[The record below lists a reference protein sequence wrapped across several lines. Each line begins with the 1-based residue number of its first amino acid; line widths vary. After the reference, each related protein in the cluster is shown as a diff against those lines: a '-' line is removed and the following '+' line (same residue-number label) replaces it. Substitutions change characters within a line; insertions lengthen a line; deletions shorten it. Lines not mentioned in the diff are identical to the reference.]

1 MSENDYL
8 MFFFFFLCWSLFEFH
23 AFITTK
29 KSSQIT
35 DMSDMRDKKTQGSRL
50 SRVKTTI
57 KKKKKIS
64 FNTSLAVI
72 HCPRLQSQSHT
83 HNAQNKPESWK
94 LANLSYNLQVW
105 IFAVLNLLSTLS
117 RLRLKCNS
125 YKIFIYS
132 LLLNMLC
139 LFLNLF
145 FLFSLS
151 F

>member
-8 MFFFFFLCWSLFEFH
+8 SFFFFFCWRLFELH
-23 AFITTK
+23 AFIATN

-35 DMSDMRDKKTQGSRL
+35 DLSDMRDKTTQGSRL

-57 KKKKKIS
+57 KKKKFS

-94 LANLSYNLQVW
+94 LANLGYNLQVW

-145 FLFSLS
+145 FWFSLS

>member
-8 MFFFFFLCWSLFEFH
+8 SFFFFWCWSLFEFH

-94 LANLSYNLQVW
+94 LANLGYNLQVL
-105 IFAVLNLLSTLS
+105 IFVVLNLLPILN
-117 RLRLKCNS
+117 RLRLRCNS
-125 YKIFIYS
+125 YKIFTYS
-132 LLLNMLC
+132 FLLKYVMFILKT
-139 LFLNLF
+139 F
-145 FLFSLS
+145 FFFNLS

>member
-1 MSENDYL
+1 MTIWV
-8 MFFFFFLCWSLFEFH
+8 FFFFFFFCAEVYLSFMP
-23 AFITTK
+23 
-29 KSSQIT
+29 SSQPRRAHKSRT
-35 DMSDMRDKKTQGSRL
+35 WVTWETRKHKAQGCQESRQPL
-50 SRVKTTI
+50 
-57 KKKKKIS
+57 KKKKIS
-64 FNTSLAVI
+64 FNTSLGVI

-94 LANLSYNLQVW
+94 LANLGYNLQVW

-145 FLFSLS
+145 FWFSLS